1 MTELWA
7 VGLTLLAVLVG
18 AIGPI
23 LLKKGADQFSLN
35 PKKLLRNKALIGG
48 VFAYGLATLIYIP
61 ALRGGDLSVLYPII
75 SLSFVAVSLLSVWL
89 LKERMNLLKW
99 IGIVLIIAG
108 VSLIGAA

>member
-1 MTELWA
+1 
-7 VGLTLLAVLVG
+7 
-18 AIGPI
+18 
-23 LLKKGADQFSLN
+23 
-35 PKKLLRNKALIGG
+35 